1 MRILFDQGTPA
12 LLRHS
17 LVGYRV
23 STAYEMGWAQLE
35 NGELLELAEATFDI
49 FITTDQSLS
58 YQRNLI
64 GRKIAILVLPT
75 TSWPRI
81 QRHLSEVVAAVSTLG
96 LGDFRELVLPP

>member
-12 LLRHS
+12 PLRHA
-17 LVGYRV
+17 LVGHRV
-23 STAYEMGWAQLE
+23 TTAYEMGWAKLE
-35 NGELLELAEATFDI
+35 NGELIELAEARFDI
-49 FITTDQSLS
+49 VIATDQSLS

-81 QRHLSEVVAAVSTLG
+81 QRHLSEVVAAVGTLHP
-96 LGDFRELVLPP
+96 GDFHELVLPP